1 MVEFRAEEL
10 VSSPRSACRDNG
22 EVTEKISMRLLLWRL
37 SICALMMLLGAVLS
51 AADDLES
58 AKRAYKQSD
67 YATALK
73 ELTPLAKQGNPEAQ
87 ILLGRMYLRGYG
99 VLKDPDEA
107 WNLFQAAA
115 AEGNPDG
122 EFFIGARS
130 VMHHVDVPNGL
141 KYLRLSAEQGNQ
153 DAQLLLGKTY
163 LEGIGSDLPRDPV
176 QADMWLRLAANH
188 NLPFYQN
195 ELRVAEQRIDAAD
208 IAKGKAL
215 AQVWKPKR
223 GSPVGDTSKPN
234 EKPKS

>member
-1 MVEFRAEEL
+1 
-10 VSSPRSACRDNG
+10 
-22 EVTEKISMRLLLWRL
+22 MRLLLWRF
-37 SICALMMLLGAVLS
+37 SICVLMIVVGAIFCA
-51 AADDLES
+51 AADIES
-58 AKRAYKQSD
+58 AKHAYKQAD

-73 ELTPLAKQGNPEAQ
+73 ELTPLAKQGIPEAQ

-99 VLKDPDEA
+99 VLKDPDQA
-107 WNLFQAAA
+107 WDLFQAAA
-115 AEGNPDG
+115 KEGNADG

-153 DAQLLLGKTY
+153 DAQLVLGKTY
-163 LEGIGSDLPRDPV
+163 LDGIGSDLPRDPV
-176 QADMWLRLAANH
+176 QADMWLRLAANQ

-195 ELRVAEQRIDAAD
+195 ELVVAEKQMSAAE
-208 IAKGKAL
+208 IAKGRAL
-215 AQVWKPKR
+215 AEAWKPKR